1 MATNEVFKIGDATA
15 QVVPAGT
22 KSGAPVLGNGVL
34 PGVALTAI
42 GEGGN
47 IPTEASVRNTG
58 VWNFEVPEAVATK
71 GLKVYMKADN
81 SGLTTTATSNTL
93 FGYAWGTKSAGAGT
107 VRVRIAQV

>member
-22 KSGAPVLGNGVL
+22 VSGAPVLGNGTV
-34 PGVALTAI
+34 PGIALTAI

-58 VWNFEVPEAVATK
+58 VWKFEVPEAVASK
-71 GLKVYMKADN
+71 GLKIYIKSDN
-81 SGLTTTATSNTL
+81 TLTTTATSNTL

-107 VRVRIAQV
+107 IPVRIAQV

>member
-1 MATNEVFKIGDATA
+1 MAMNEVFKIGDATA
-15 QVVPAGT
+15 QVVPEGT
-22 KSGAPVLGNGVL
+22 KSGDPVLGNGTV
-34 PGVALTAI
+34 PGIALTAI

-58 VWNFEVPEAVATK
+58 VWHFAVPEAVGSK
-71 GLKVYMKADN
+71 GLKIYMKADN

-107 VRVRIAQV
+107 IPVRIAQV